1 MLFSSYPVKML
12 QHGYNGSEVPPLDYE
27 ASALSTT
34 IALHCEAG
42 LTQHAVTVSQV
53 FWV

>member
-1 MLFSSYPVKML
+1 MGMGPYL
-12 QHGYNGSEVPPLDYE
+12 YE

-34 IALHCEAG
+34 IALHWDAG